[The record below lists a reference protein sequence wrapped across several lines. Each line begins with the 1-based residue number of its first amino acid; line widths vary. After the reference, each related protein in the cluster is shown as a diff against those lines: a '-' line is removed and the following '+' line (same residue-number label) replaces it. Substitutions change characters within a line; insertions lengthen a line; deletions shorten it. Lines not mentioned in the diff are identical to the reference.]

1 MNKAILDCYLEA
13 MHAEEA
19 HSEGG
24 TDAAA
29 SNEDPH
35 VGGEDCDAEMEDC
48 DHNNDVADVNV
59 KEV

>member
-1 MNKAILDCYLEA
+1 MNKAIVDCYLEA

-19 HSEGG
+19 HSDGG

-29 SNEDPH
+29 SNEDPY
-35 VGGEDCDAEMEDC
+35 VGGEDCHAEME